1 MVTTT
6 RIALVV
12 IAFGFFGCSGKQ
24 EVSPTSS
31 SAATET
37 PRQPRITLAVE
48 PPIDPQDVKA
58 GLPLDVVC
66 TVTIESGG
74 FEPSL
79 VIFQVAESKNKKK
92 VVESYTVSE
101 KKSADNSF
109 TFTYHAKAPQLP
121 GRFAIDAKVIGVDT
135 SLPPNEP
142 AQAPAADGTK
152 AKQGA
157 CAEFNAPSLEVE
169 VKK

>member
-1 MVTTT
+1 MISTT
-6 RIALVV
+6 RIAPVV
-12 IAFGFFGCSGKQ
+12 IAFGFFGCSGQQ
-24 EVSPTSS
+24 EVTPTGSP
-31 SAATET
+31 AAAT
-37 PRQPRITLAVE
+37 PRQPRISVAVD
-48 PPIDPQDVKA
+48 PPNNPKDIKA

-74 FEPSL
+74 FEPSV

-109 TFTYHAKAPQLP
+109 TFTYHTRAPQLP
-121 GRFAIDAKVIGVDT
+121 GRYAIDAKVLGVDT
-135 SLPPNEP
+135 TLPPNEP
-142 AQAPAADGTK
+142 ARAPKADGTR

-157 CAEFNAPSLEVE
+157 GRIPGS
-169 VKK
+169 KP